1 MDIRIMKDIIKMTN
15 ISKSFG
21 KVQALQNVNFNVGYV
36 EIVGLVGDNG
46 AGKSTLIKVLTGVF
60 KPNAGEIFIE
70 GRRVDIN
77 SHTDSRNLGIE
88 TVYQD
93 LALIPLMNI
102 SRNLFLGREPV
113 IKVGPFKILDIKAMN
128 RTACEIINKIGVKVR
143 SSEEQVAILS
153 GGERQCV
160 AIARAL
166 YFSAKLLIM
175 DEPTS
180 SLSIKESQR
189 VLKDIVK
196 AKDKGVSSIFITH
209 NIHHVFSIAD
219 RLVILEGGHMI
230 VNVKKEDTNIE
241 EIEKIIGSG
250 YDVVFSEKS
259 K

>member
-1 MDIRIMKDIIKMTN
+1 MKNIIKMTN

-21 KVQALQNVNFNVGYV
+21 RVQALQNVNFNVDDR

-46 AGKSTLIKVLTGVF
+46 AGKSTLIKILTGVF
-60 KPNAGEIFIE
+60 KPDTGEISVE
-70 GRRVDIN
+70 GRRADIN
-77 SHTDSRNLGIE
+77 SPIDSRNLGIE
-88 TVYQD
+88 AVYQD

-102 SRNLFLGREPV
+102 NRNLFLGREPV
-113 IKVGPFKILDIKAMN
+113 KKVGPFKILDIKLMD
-128 RTACEIINKIGVKVR
+128 RIACETMNKIGIKIR
-143 SSEEQVAILS
+143 SSEEQVAKLS
-153 GGERQCV
+153 GGERQSV

-166 YFSAKLLIM
+166 YFSVKLLIL

-196 AKDKGVSSIFITH
+196 AKGQGVSSIFITH
-209 NIHHVFSIAD
+209 NIHHVFSVAD
-219 RLVILEGGHMI
+219 RFVILEDGHEI
-230 VNVKKEDTNIE
+230 VNVNKKDTTAE